1 MFHMHGTLDKY
12 RQSSYL
18 VNYKLINNVP
28 YDLQFH
34 ISGSLSTYHFSA
46 YNCVH
51 CLSFFYTL
59 MLMADT
65 CGHVQFISM
74 WASVWKF
81 MHQALVEAGWQKTR
95 QGESF
100 PLLLNLLYL

>member
-1 MFHMHGTLDKY
+1 MISNSTQVAQFLPIT
-12 RQSSYL
+12 S
-18 VNYKLINNVP
+18 VLI
-28 YDLQFH
+28 
-34 ISGSLSTYHFSA
+34 I
-46 YNCVH
+46 VH

-59 MLMADT
+59 MLMPDT

-100 PLLLNLLYL
+100 LFYLIYYTSRSAQYFHVVLHMFR

>member
-1 MFHMHGTLDKY
+1 
-12 RQSSYL
+12 
-18 VNYKLINNVP
+18 
-28 YDLQFH
+28 
-34 ISGSLSTYHFSA
+34 
-46 YNCVH
+46 
-51 CLSFFYTL
+51 